1 MAIIDSRGRLHG
13 KVGNVVYRTVGD
25 MSIVQAKPARVR
37 QTLSTKESA
46 LEFGLVSNC
55 GRILRNLYSSFACHS
70 DGRLLNRMN
79 VALLK
84 SLKDTEKPRGERD
97 LHDGNPQH
105 LKGLQFNINS
115 PLTEALAV
123 RPVCSMVDGGIM
135 VQIPAL
141 NVSEDLLLPKYTKN
155 AVLRLMV
162 AAISFREG
170 FYEYLDYKDIPL
182 QYGKVITE
190 QEWLSDVALPAGS
203 IVLVSASL
211 HCFGMKGIDGE
222 PLSLNGK
229 EYSPA
234 EIIGA
239 YRIDDEVKVE
249 VEAKVRGGTADQT
262 VPEKAFP
269 NRHRLTNYRGEE
281 ILKEIARKRKRDKKY
296 QERLAREKIWTSEE
310 ETVVDGMKLPAMG
323 KVFYKKE

>member
-1 MAIIDSRGRLHG
+1 MAVIDSKGRLHG
-13 KVGNVVYRTVGD
+13 KIGNVVYRTMGNIK
-25 MSIVQAKPARVR
+25 IVQSRPARVR

-55 GRILRNLYSSFACHS
+55 GRILRSLYSSFSSCS

-84 SLKDTEKPRGERD
+84 TLKDTEKPRGERD
-97 LHDGNPQH
+97 LHDGNVEH

-115 PLTEALAV
+115 PLTAVLSV
-123 RPVCSMVDGGIM
+123 RPLCSLVEGGVR
-135 VQIPAL
+135 VQLPFFK
-141 NVSEDLLLPKYTKN
+141 VSTQLQLPRYTKN
-155 AVLRLMV
+155 AVLRLMIV
-162 AAISFREG
+162 AINFREG
-170 FYEYLDYKDIPL
+170 YYEYLDYKDISL
-182 QYGKVITE
+182 QYGMVVPE
-190 QEWLSDVALPAGS
+190 QEWFSEIALPAGS

-239 YRIDDEVKVE
+239 YRMAEEVKNE
-249 VEAKVRGGTADQT
+249 DKPEETIDNET
-262 VPEKAFP
+262 VPKYTSS
-269 NRHRLTNYRGEE
+269 NRHRLINYRGKE
-281 ILKEIARKRKRDKKY
+281 ILQEIALKRKRDKKY
-296 QERLAREKIWTSEE
+296 QERLVRNKISETE
-310 ETVVDGMKLPAMG
+310 ENSVINGVNLPLIG

>member
-1 MAIIDSRGRLHG
+1 MAVIDSRGRLHG

-25 MSIVQAKPARVR
+25 MKIVQAKPARVK

-46 LEFGLVSNC
+46 LEFGLTSNC
-55 GRILRNLYSSFACHS
+55 GRILRSLYSSFACYS

-79 VALLK
+79 AALLK
-84 SLKDTEKPRGERD
+84 TLKDTEKLRGERD
-97 LHDGNPQH
+97 LHDGNPKH
-105 LKGLQFNINS
+105 LQGLQFNVNS
-115 PLTEALAV
+115 PLTEVLAV
-123 RPVCSMVDGGIM
+123 RPLCSMMDGGIR
-135 VQIPAL
+135 VQLPAF
-141 NVSEDLLLPKYTKN
+141 NVSEQVQLPKYTKN

-162 AAISFREG
+162 AAINFRERY
-170 FYEYLDYKDIPL
+170 YEYLDYKDIPL
-182 QYGKVITE
+182 QYGRSIPQ
-190 QEWLSDVALPAGS
+190 QEWVSEVALPAGS
-203 IVLVSASL
+203 IVMVSASL

-239 YRIDDEVKVE
+239 YGIDGEMKE
-249 VEAKVRGGTADQT
+249 EIEFKNEAKKEIAH
-262 VPEKAFP
+262 EKAFP
-269 NRHRLTNYRGEE
+269 NRHRLINYRGEE

-296 QERLAREKIWTSEE
+296 QERLVQEKSWKTEGQTI
-310 ETVVDGMKLPAMG
+310 VDGMKLPTVG

>member
-1 MAIIDSRGRLHG
+1 
-13 KVGNVVYRTVGD
+13 
-25 MSIVQAKPARVR
+25 
-37 QTLSTKESA
+37 
-46 LEFGLVSNC
+46 
-55 GRILRNLYSSFACHS
+55 
-70 DGRLLNRMN
+70 MN